1 MHVYG
6 DMHCITL
13 ILPESNTPVFQCGP
27 LNSSEKLFWLQAS
40 SVTPTSLNLVYKE
53 DYELMHCHMGHPSK
67 DVMCHALQ
75 NTKGIH

>member
-27 LNSSEKLFWLQAS
+27 LSSSEKLFWLRAS
-40 SVTPTSLNLVYKE
+40 SVTPTLLNLVYKE
-53 DYELMHCHMGHPSK
+53 DYELMRHRMGHPSK
-67 DVMCHALQ
+67 DVMHHALQ
-75 NTKGIH
+75 NTK